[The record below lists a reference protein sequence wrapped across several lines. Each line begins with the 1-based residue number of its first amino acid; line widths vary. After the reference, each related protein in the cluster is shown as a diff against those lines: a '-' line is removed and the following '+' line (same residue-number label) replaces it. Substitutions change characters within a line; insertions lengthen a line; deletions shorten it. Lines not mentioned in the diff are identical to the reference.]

1 MVGNNNKIYNCGDY
15 LRLSKEDIGRNDE
28 SSSIQSQRMI
38 IEGFAKHN
46 NLNIVKEYV
55 DDGYSG
61 GNFDRPAFRQMIE
74 DIENGLINCVIT
86 KDLSRLG
93 REMYKTGKY
102 IEEYFLEHNI
112 RYIAIND
119 SYDSNIGD
127 SMLGLRLG
135 VNDLYLR
142 DVSKKVRSSFRVKQE
157 KGEYIGSFPCYGY
170 MKNPEDKHKLIIDPV
185 ASKVVKMIYDLY
197 LEGLG
202 VTKICRKLTDEKI
215 AIPIVYKKE
224 PRGLAVTENDGF
236 GVWKNATV
244 RNILKSQMY
253 IGNMVQHTHEK
264 ISYRAKKCRHLSED
278 NFIIVEN
285 THEAIISKED
295 FDEVQKM
302 LKNKSYT
309 PKEKNLDRFLF
320 SGMMFCGKCGHT
332 LGVSVKKTKSKPSL
346 YTHCNHYLRKGKQSE
361 CTPNRLNYHLLEQ
374 DITHYLNEIGEE
386 FIKHY
391 DLRNMV
397 EDSVY
402 IYNRDIE
409 ELEKQLEEINRK
421 MEKKINIIS
430 NLYNDKL
437 EEVISLEVY
446 KNLSDSHEKE
456 LQQLKIEKEDKENRL
471 KVFADKSKE
480 KEFTKC
486 REAVEKFMKLKTPS
500 RSTVKNLID
509 RIVVYDN
516 GDSKEVIVYF
526 KFKELEYLASNL
538 V

>member
-1 MVGNNNKIYNCGDY
+1 MGNNNKIYNCGDY
-15 LRLSKEDIGRNDE
+15 LRLSKEDLGRNDE

-46 NLNIVKEYV
+46 NLNIVKEYI

-61 GNFDRPAFRQMIE
+61 GNFDRPAFKQMIE
-74 DIENGLINCVIT
+74 DIEKGIINCVIT

-93 REMYKTGKY
+93 REMYRTGKY

-170 MKNPEDKHKLIIDPV
+170 MKDPNDKHKLIIDPV
-185 ASKVVKMIYDLY
+185 SSKIVKLIYELY

-215 AIPIVYKKE
+215 AIPSVYKKE
-224 PRGLAVTENDGF
+224 PRGLQVIENDGF
-236 GVWKNATV
+236 GIWKNSTV

-264 ISYRAKKCRHLSED
+264 ISYRGKKCRHIKEEEY
-278 NFIIVEN
+278 FIVKN
-285 THEAIISKED
+285 THEPIISKED
-295 FDEVQKM
+295 FDTVQKM
-302 LKNKSYT
+302 LKDKSHT
-309 PKEKNLDRFLF
+309 PNERNFDRFLL
-320 SGMMFCGKCGHT
+320 SGMMFCGKCNHT
-332 LGVSVKKTKSKPSL
+332 LGVSVKKTKSAPSL
-346 YTHCNHYLRKGKQSE
+346 YTHCNHYLRKGKVSG
-361 CTPNRLNYHLLEQ
+361 CTPNRLNYYLLEK
-374 DITHYLNEIGEE
+374 DIIEFLNEIGEK
-386 FIKHY
+386 FIRQY
-391 DLRNMV
+391 DLRDLIL
-397 EDSVY
+397 DSVY
-402 IYNRDIE
+402 VYNKD
-409 ELEKQLEEINRK
+409 LEEMENKLQEINK
-421 MEKKINIIS
+421 KIEKKINIIS

-437 EEVISLEVY
+437 EGVISTDVY
-446 KNLSDSHEKE
+446 KNLSDNHEKE
-456 LQQLKIEKEDKENRL
+456 LQQLKIEKGNIENRL
-471 KVFADKSKE
+471 NIFADKSKE

-486 REAVEKFMKLKTPS
+486 RKAIEDFMKLKTPS

-509 RIVVYDN
+509 KIVVYDK
-516 GDSKEVIVYF
+516 GDSKEVEVYF
-526 KFKELEYLASNL
+526 KFKELEYIASNL
-538 V
+538 R

>member
-1 MVGNNNKIYNCGDY
+1 MVTGNKIYNCGNY
-15 LRLSKEDIGRNDE
+15 LRLSKEDLGRNDE

-61 GNFDRPAFRQMIE
+61 GNFDRPAFKQMIH
-74 DIENGLINCVIT
+74 DIENGIINCVIT

-102 IEEYFLEHNI
+102 IEEYFLEHNV

-157 KGEYIGSFPCYGY
+157 KGEYIGSFPCFGY
-170 MKNPEDKHKLIIDPV
+170 IKDPNDKHKLIVDPE
-185 ASKVVKMIYDLY
+185 AAKVVKLIYQLY

-202 VTKICRKLTDEKI
+202 VTKICRRLTDEKI
-215 AIPIVYKKE
+215 PIPIVYKKE

-236 GVWKNATV
+236 GIWKNATV

-264 ISYRAKKCRHLSED
+264 ISYNQKKCRHLKSD
-278 NFIIVEN
+278 DHIIVEN
-285 THEAIISKED
+285 THEPIISKED
-295 FDEVQKM
+295 FNMVQKL
-302 LKNKSYT
+302 LKDKSYT
-309 PKEKNLDRFLF
+309 PNEKNLDRFLL

-332 LGVSVKKTKSKPSL
+332 LGVSVKKTKSKPSI
-346 YTHCNHYLRKGKQSE
+346 YTHCNHYLRKGVQSE
-361 CTPNRLNYHLLEQ
+361 CTPNRLNYSLLEN
-374 DITHYLNEIGEE
+374 DIVHFLNEIGEE

-391 DLRNMV
+391 DIRNLV

-402 IYNRDIE
+402 VYNRDIE
-409 ELEKQLEEINRK
+409 DMEKELEIVNNNIN
-421 MEKKINIIS
+421 KKINIIS
-430 NLYNDKL
+430 NLYNDKV
-437 EEVISLEVY
+437 EGIISLDIY
-446 KNLSDSHEKE
+446 KNLSNNHEKE
-456 LQQLKIEKEDKENRL
+456 LQQLKIKKENL
-471 KVFADKSKE
+471 ENKLNAFADKSKE

-486 REAVEKFMKLKTPS
+486 RNAVEEFMKLKTPS
-500 RSTVKNLID
+500 RSTIKNLISSV
-509 RIVVYDN
+509 VVYDN
-516 GDSKEVIVYF
+516 GDSKEVKVFF
-526 KFKELEYLASNL
+526 KFKELTNIASQL
-538 V
+538 S

>member
-421 MEKKINIIS
+421 MEEIKWKK
-430 NLYNDKL
+430 
-437 EEVISLEVY
+437 
-446 KNLSDSHEKE
+446 
-456 LQQLKIEKEDKENRL
+456 QL
-471 KVFADKSKE
+471 
-480 KEFTKC
+480 T
-486 REAVEKFMKLKTPS
+486 
-500 RSTVKNLID
+500 
-509 RIVVYDN
+509 
-516 GDSKEVIVYF
+516 
-526 KFKELEYLASNL
+526 
-538 V
+538 